1 MHELLYC
8 SIATREMLEADILD
22 LLKVARDKNARLDVT
37 GLLVYQ
43 KRTNEFLQI
52 LEGEKEVIF
61 GLLETIK
68 ADDRHHSLHVIHDRE
83 IPERGFKSWRM
94 AFANMESIDKSKLE
108 GISDFLEK
116 GYAYELS
123 KTDPTW
129 VAQIMQAFQD
139 GLPAE

>member
-1 MHELLYC
+1 MLL
-8 SIATREMLEADILD
+8 
-22 LLKVARDKNARLDVT
+22 
-37 GLLVYQ
+37 G
-43 KRTNEFLQI
+43 
-52 LEGEKEVIF
+52 
-61 GLLETIK
+61 
-68 ADDRHHSLHVIHDRE
+68 IHDRE

-129 VAQIMQAFQD
+129 VAQIMQTFQD
-139 GLPAE
+139 GFPAE

>member
-8 SIATREMLEADILD
+8 SMATRERLEADILD
-22 LLKVARDKNARLDVT
+22 LLKIARDKNARLEVT

-52 LEGEKEVIF
+52 LEGEKKVIF
-61 GLLETIK
+61 DLLETIK
-68 ADDRHHSLHVIHDRE
+68 ADDRHKRLHVIHDQE
-83 IPERGFKSWRM
+83 ISKRGFKGWSM

-116 GYAYELS
+116 AIPMS
-123 KTDPTW
+123 
-129 VAQIMQAFQD
+129 
-139 GLPAE
+139 